1 MDAIV
6 AKKFSAG
13 HHGKSLQFV
22 VSSCN
27 TLMLPQWLGIVP
39 GIPSDAG
46 MCEQSWQSC
55 SQA

>member
-13 HHGKSLQFV
+13 HHGKSQFV